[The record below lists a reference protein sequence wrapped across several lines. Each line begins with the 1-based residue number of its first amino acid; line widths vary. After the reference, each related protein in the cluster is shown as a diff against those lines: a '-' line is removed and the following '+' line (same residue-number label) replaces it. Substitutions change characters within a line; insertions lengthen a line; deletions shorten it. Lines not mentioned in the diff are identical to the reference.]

1 MPCPLALDPWPFSS
15 NRAPSEKSM
24 RAPFGQLSQTALN
37 GALLPGLKAAG
48 CPEGTLHLRDDHDS
62 EHSIVLHEVIGE
74 GGFGTVY
81 TAISNN
87 CRCALKMVGHGGDA
101 EGLADIAREVAVQ
114 RHLTADGSDAFVA
127 LHAHITESVR
137 SHILMDLC
145 MGVDLEAHVMEQ
157 PHGRLTE
164 VDARPLAARLLDAVA
179 ACHAADVVHLDIQP
193 RNVLVQDPA
202 RPGLLKLID
211 YGSSRF
217 IGAQTAAQRHALG
230 DAESEIAEAARGRV
244 TERGGAPNYRAP
256 ERHEADEAVEDDADD
271 DEKES
276 GQVFFDGVKADAYGI
291 GATLFFMLTGRD
303 AFDWVDEGDDYRDE
317 LLDDIQAGRIPF
329 DKRVYPAPPAE
340 LSLPVR
346 ALISQIMVYEPLE
359 RPTPSEALQHPWLC
373 DALQGAKAVVAT
385 GTPDTCDAYDVA
397 LQLAGLSVM

>member
-1 MPCPLALDPWPFSS
+1 
-15 NRAPSEKSM
+15 M

-179 ACHAADVVHLDIQP
+179 VEREEGGGVGVAAEEDREATVEREAV
-193 RNVLVQDPA
+193 
-202 RPGLLKLID
+202 
-211 YGSSRF
+211 
-217 IGAQTAAQRHALG
+217 GAERELSAAAALQ
-230 DAESEIAEAARGRV
+230 EAEAAEAESVEALEVVVG
-244 TERGGAPNYRAP
+244 TQAPN
-256 ERHEADEAVEDDADD
+256 E
-271 DEKES
+271 
-276 GQVFFDGVKADAYGI
+276 I
-291 GATLFFMLTGRD
+291 
-303 AFDWVDEGDDYRDE
+303 
-317 LLDDIQAGRIPF
+317 
-329 DKRVYPAPPAE
+329 
-340 LSLPVR
+340 
-346 ALISQIMVYEPLE
+346 
-359 RPTPSEALQHPWLC
+359 
-373 DALQGAKAVVAT
+373 
-385 GTPDTCDAYDVA
+385 
-397 LQLAGLSVM
+397 